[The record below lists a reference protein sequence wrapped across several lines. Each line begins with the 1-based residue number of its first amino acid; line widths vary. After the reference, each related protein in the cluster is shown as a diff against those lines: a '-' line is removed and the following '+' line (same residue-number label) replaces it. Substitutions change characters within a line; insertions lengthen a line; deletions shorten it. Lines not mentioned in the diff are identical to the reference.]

1 MTACLAAI
9 AVLGVRADPS
19 LLDVDELQYYNL
31 AGDLLRGEYEFN
43 PQRTL
48 GYIGILAFVRLLT
61 LDNFYATQI
70 VIALLSTFSAPL
82 TYLLVRRHFG
92 NEKVALI
99 VALMVMIW
107 GPFLY
112 YNHSLYSE
120 GVALPV
126 FLGFLLLLPNG
137 SILSKQFETNWRQ
150 DALAGFVL
158 SLCIL
163 IRPMYL
169 LFVPFA
175 LVMIFLEGQRVL
187 VSLKRAAMLLAGCI
201 LVLLPWSGYMTM
213 HAGVP
218 ILISANGGETLSGGL
233 NPEIIKRGYEQFVA
247 ADGRTTWTGPG
258 KWLPISENGYLSPL
272 EQKLPYAKQDG
283 LLKQRTLQWAINNP
297 GSALYLEIAKLLY
310 MWGIYPF
317 WNRLAQTIFGNVP
330 TVICLALSAVALV
343 RFRRDWRELSRFWL
357 LPVFVSCVALES
369 WGSWRFRQPGDIGLL
384 VLTVLFLHAVL
395 RKTLSADSNS
405 VLPGS
410 SP

>member
-1 MTACLAAI
+1 M
-9 AVLGVRADPS
+9 VLGLRADPS
-19 LLDVDELQYYNL
+19 LLDADELQYYLL

-357 LPVFVSCVALES
+357 LPVFVSCVVLVS